1 MRTFFVFVVAALAAA
16 VFPIMSQDVQQS
28 PCGEGLVQ
36 IVKPGDGR
44 LLDTSCVTPDIAE
57 RFSTLGW
64 QIVTPGEDIVP
75 SMATEEVEA
84 ASEVAEEMA
93 MDAEAA
99 AEEVA
104 EETSEVAEE
113 VATDVEEA
121 VEEVAEG
128 AEEVAEETG
137 EVAEEAVA
145 DVEEATG
152 EVVEETSEV
161 VEEAAEDVE
170 EVVEEAA
177 TGAEEVAEE
186 TGEVAE
192 EAVADVEEA
201 TEEVAEETSEVVE
214 EAAEDVEEVA
224 EEAVVAAASTDSEWQ
239 DLGETTYGICAS
251 CHQATGEGLPSFY
264 PALANHLPNVEA
276 KEGGRKYII
285 NVVLYGLSGQIET
298 LGETYNG
305 IMAPWNAML
314 SDEEIAAVLNHELH
328 SWGNDD
334 MLRADFTPITPE
346 EVAAERAES
355 KTAEEVYELR
365 SQLGL
370 TADE

>member
-1 MRTFFVFVVAALAAA
+1 MRVFFVFFVAALTTA
-16 VFPIMSQDVQQS
+16 VFPLMSQDIQQS

-36 IVKPGDGR
+36 IAKPGKG
-44 LLDTSCVTPDIAE
+44 TIVEKSCVTPDIAE
-57 RFSTLGW
+57 RFSSLGW
-64 QIVTPGEDIVP
+64 QILTPGENIVP
-75 SMATEEVEA
+75 SMDTGTAEEASEA
-84 ASEVAEEMA
+84 AEEMAVGAENVAEETGEVAEEVIA
-93 MDAEAA
+93 DVEEAVEEVVEETGEVVEEAA
-99 AEEVA
+99 EEVEEVAEEVVEETGEVVEETAEEVEEVTEEAVEEVEEVAEEAAEDVEEVAEEAVTGAEEVA

-113 VATDVEEA
+113 A
-121 VEEVAEG
+121 V
-128 AEEVAEETG
+128 
-137 EVAEEAVA
+137 
-145 DVEEATG
+145 
-152 EVVEETSEV
+152 
-161 VEEAAEDVE
+161 EDVE
-170 EVVEEAA
+170 EVTEEAA
-177 TGAEEVAEE
+177 IE
-186 TGEVAE
+186 T
-192 EAVADVEEA
+192 
-201 TEEVAEETSEVVE
+201 
-214 EAAEDVEEVA
+214 EEVA

-251 CHQATGEGLPSFY
+251 CHQATGEGLASFY

-305 IMAPWNAML
+305 IMAPWNTML
-314 SDEEIAAVLNHELH
+314 GDEEIAAVLNHELH
-328 SWGNDD
+328 SWGNAD

-346 EVAAERAES
+346 EVSAERAEP